1 MLTSFINSILSK
13 AKVELKCVW
22 KKIALIMHQKV
33 ETINIIDSTQVR
45 NGISYIY
52 IHIYNCLLLSLFH
65 NKATCFSNL
74 SFQKPFKCEN
84 GKFYNNLGN

>member
-1 MLTSFINSILSK
+1 MLTSIINSILSK

-65 NKATCFSNL
+65 S
-74 SFQKPFKCEN
+74 
-84 GKFYNNLGN
+84 